1 MTGMGSDGTLG
12 LRLMKRNGSFIIAQD
27 EPSCVVFGMPKKP
40 IDDGIVDIIASL
52 DRLADEIVNS
62 VKSI

>member
-1 MTGMGSDGTLG
+1 
-12 LRLMKRNGSFIIAQD
+12 MKKNGSFIIAQD

-40 IDDGIVDIIASL
+40 IDEGIVDIIAPL
-52 DRLADEIVNS
+52 DRLADEIFNS